1 MFNNYQKPIL
11 LILSLSS
18 LDCSNEED
26 IKNNVEVKA
35 SNYKNVIFFILKMP
49 LIAKNISSFIAILR
63 LTLNHLEALI

>member
-49 LIAKNISSFIAILR
+49 LIEKNISSFIAILR